1 MWISKQRWDLLNEH
15 CNCLTEMY
23 IKNMV
28 ENSKEKVELLM
39 EIEKLKENN
48 QKPPLGIMPRYIWD
62 ESRLIQLEQ
71 AIERRIWKVN
81 TIPIEWIE
89 ERNEL
94 IERLNKRK

>member
-1 MWISKQRWDLLNEH
+1 
-15 CNCLTEMY
+15 
-23 IKNMV
+23 
-28 ENSKEKVELLM
+28 
-39 EIEKLKENN
+39 
-48 QKPPLGIMPRYIWD
+48 MPRYIWD

-71 AIERRIWKVN
+71 AIERRIGKVN